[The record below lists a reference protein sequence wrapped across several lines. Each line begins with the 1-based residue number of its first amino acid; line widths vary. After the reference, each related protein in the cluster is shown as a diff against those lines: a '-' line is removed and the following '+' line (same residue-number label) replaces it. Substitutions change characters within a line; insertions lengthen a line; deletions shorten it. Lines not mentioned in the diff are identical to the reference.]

1 VTLKNS
7 QHLIIYLLSFGAFLV
22 AKDSSQRTSKKI
34 RSKTVKRTQPTK
46 KNTPERGTSV
56 SAKKIAP
63 EPEAN
68 SEYPKMQLEEQ
79 TLAKSTR
86 PIEEIVTY
94 DEPDFS
100 LMEISS
106 NGPQVL
112 IGPTHITRFE
122 KARITGTRSLQLS
135 LGAPSFIVVPPR
147 VRDSVSLATA
157 ELLSK
162 SLPISIRRVLPN
174 GLYQD
179 IPIDWLK

>member
-1 VTLKNS
+1 M
-7 QHLIIYLLSFGAFLV
+7 

-34 RSKTVKRTQPTK
+34 KSKTVKRTQPTK
-46 KNTPERGTSV
+46 KTTPERGTSV

-86 PIEEIVTY
+86 PIEEVVTY

-112 IGPTHITRFE
+112 IGPTNITRFE

-135 LGAPSFIVVPPR
+135 LGAPSFIVVPPG

>member
-1 VTLKNS
+1 M
-7 QHLIIYLLSFGAFLV
+7 
-22 AKDSSQRTSKKI
+22 AKDSSQRTPKKI

-46 KNTPERGTSV
+46 KTNLERGTSTSV
-56 SAKKIAP
+56 NKIAP

-68 SEYPKMQLEEQ
+68 TENPKMQLEEQ
-79 TLAKSTR
+79 TFAKSTR
-86 PIEEIVTY
+86 PIEEVVTY

-112 IGPTHITRFE
+112 IGPTQITRFE
-122 KARITGTRSLQLS
+122 KARITGARSLQLS
-135 LGAPSFIVVPPR
+135 LGAPSFIVVPPHIK
-147 VRDSVSLATA
+147 DSVSLATA
-157 ELLSK
+157 ELLSR